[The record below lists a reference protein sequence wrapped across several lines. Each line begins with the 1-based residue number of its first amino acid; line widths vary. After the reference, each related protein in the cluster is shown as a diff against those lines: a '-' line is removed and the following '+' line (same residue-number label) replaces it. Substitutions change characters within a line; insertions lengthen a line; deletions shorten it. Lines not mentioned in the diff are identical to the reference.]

1 MCPERRRR
9 TVESVWRSLG
19 HEKVSEKRVC
29 RVLGQNRGTQRHR
42 PRKVDGDRE
51 LLGVMRKIVESFP
64 RHGSER
70 THQVLTGPDAFGGWK
85 VNFKRVHRIWKE
97 EHMQVP
103 RKQRKRRRLPG
114 GSANG
119 CIRHRATHR
128 NHVWSYDFLTE
139 RTEDGR
145 QLRILVVI
153 DEFTRE
159 CLAIEVAR
167 SFTAQDVTMTLQYL
181 FAVRGAPEHL
191 RSDNGPEFV
200 AKEIQEWLA
209 RACVRTLY
217 IQKASP
223 WENGYVES
231 FNGRLRDELL
241 DRELFLSLPEARV
254 VLDQWRMDYNH
265 RRPSLLDWTIW
276 PPGRSFPQLSH
287 EHWYKNWEG
296 VSPRVE
302 RTADVY
308 EIPAGGTAG
317 RADRR
322 AAGLRGGGRPARR
335 DRRRRLRR
343 RLRVSRLLFR
353 RHDGA
358 RVAGLGL
365 RTPGAR
371 PKPIALRALL
381 RGAHDGRLPRRRPAH
396 ESLTRQKARSGSDGI
411 NRTTC
416 VAAIRPHT
424 PPRGPRASTWPAPAR
439 P

>member
-1 MCPERRRR
+1 MPSALALSEVPQPISPAADAVVYAPHPHFRWQREADVRIDEVHQIQIARDAAFVDSVCDERLEVVSRFVPVKPLAPGRYWWRVRRGEGR
-9 TVESVWRSLG
+9 WSRALG
-19 HEKVSEKRVC
+19 FEVRLPDKV
-29 RVLGQNRGTQRHR
+29 
-42 PRKVDGDRE
+42 
-51 LLGVMRKIVESFP
+51 F
-64 RHGSER
+64 
-70 THQVLTGPDAFGGWK
+70 
-85 VNFKRVHRIWKE
+85 RIR
-97 EHMQVP
+97 P

-119 CIRHRATHR
+119 CVRHRATHR

-167 SFTAQDVTMTLQYL
+167 SFTARDVIMTLQYL

-254 VLDQWRMDYNH
+254 VLDEWRMDYNH
-265 RRPSLLDWTIW
+265 RRPHGGLKWITPAAYVAGLDDKAS
-276 PPGRSFPQLSH
+276 GAFPATSR
-287 EHWYKNWEG
+287 G
-296 VSPRVE
+296 VSPVGA
-302 RTADVY
+302 TPLPPTHHADCS
-308 EIPAGGTAG
+308 PT
-317 RADRR
+317 
-322 AAGLRGGGRPARR
+322 L
-335 DRRRRLRR
+335 
-343 RLRVSRLLFR
+343 S
-353 RHDGA
+353 
-358 RVAGLGL
+358 
-365 RTPGAR
+365 
-371 PKPIALRALL
+371 
-381 RGAHDGRLPRRRPAH
+381 
-396 ESLTRQKARSGSDGI
+396 
-411 NRTTC
+411 
-416 VAAIRPHT
+416 
-424 PPRGPRASTWPAPAR
+424 
-439 P
+439 